1 MSNYTFAC
9 ASWSQNQSDW
19 LQAHVKAFE
28 FYGGVPEMVIP
39 DNLKSAVR
47 KTHRYEP
54 DINPA
59 YSRLAAHY
67 GVAVIPARPYKPK
80 DKAKAEV
87 AVQIVER
94 WIMARLRH
102 QTFFTLAS
110 LNQAIAVLLDDLNQ
124 RPFKQLPGCRC
135 SQFEQLDQPVLRPL
149 PARPYQYAEIKQAKV
164 HIDYHIEYDKHYY
177 SVPHHLVKQT
187 VEVQASNT
195 TIAIYHQGQRV
206 ASHVRSYRKGGH
218 TTCAE
223 HMPRS
228 HRAMHDWSPERFL
241 RWAGDIGS
249 ETVEVVKTLL
259 QHKRHR
265 EQSYR
270 SILGLL
276 NLTKKYGRERLNRAC
291 GRALLIGSPNR
302 RSVESILKQGL
313 DQVPLESTEEQ
324 QSLDLDHHENV
335 RGEDYYH

>member
-1 MSNYTFAC
+1 M
-9 ASWSQNQSDW
+9 
-19 LQAHVKAFE
+19 
-28 FYGGVPEMVIP
+28 
-39 DNLKSAVR
+39 
-47 KTHRYEP
+47 
-54 DINPA
+54 
-59 YSRLAAHY
+59 
-67 GVAVIPARPYKPK
+67 
-80 DKAKAEV
+80 
-87 AVQIVER
+87 
-94 WIMARLRH
+94 
-102 QTFFTLAS
+102 
-110 LNQAIAVLLDDLNQ
+110 
-124 RPFKQLPGCRC
+124 
-135 SQFEQLDQPVLRPL
+135 
-149 PARPYQYAEIKQAKV
+149 

-195 TIAIYHQGQRV
+195 TTAIYHQGQRV

-223 HMPRS
+223 HMPSS
-228 HRAMHDWSPERFL
+228 HRAMHGWSPERFL

-249 ETVEVVKTLL
+249 ETAEVVRTLL

-265 EQSYR
+265 EQNYR

-276 NLTKKYGRERLNRAC
+276 SLTKKYGRERLNRAC

-313 DQVPLESTEEQ
+313 DQVPMESTEEQ